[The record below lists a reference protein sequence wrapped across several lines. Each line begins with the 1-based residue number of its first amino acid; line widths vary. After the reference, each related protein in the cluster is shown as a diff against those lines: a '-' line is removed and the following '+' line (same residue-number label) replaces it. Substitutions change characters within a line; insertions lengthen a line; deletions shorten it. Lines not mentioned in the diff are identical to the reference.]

1 VGQLVLKPDMNGQ
14 ARSIRIRLIESL
26 TSRGARYQGAL
37 FRKAVATTVQEQ
49 MQASTTK
56 QMQKM
61 AAIQIPSF
69 LGI

>member
-1 VGQLVLKPDMNGQ
+1 MKPDSNGQ
-14 ARSIRIRLIESL
+14 ARSIRTWLIGSL
-26 TSRGARYQGAL
+26 TSKGALYQGAL
-37 FRKAVATTVQEQ
+37 FRNAVATTVQAQ
-49 MQASTTK
+49 MQANTTK